1 MAGFVKGD
9 VVFVPFPFSNLLKNS
24 QAEGDI
30 MECLYCGGQM
40 ERRLSSYT
48 VDRQGYHLFL
58 REIPAYI
65 CSQCGEKHFGEAEVE
80 AVQALIRSVESQIES
95 VQSTG

>member
-1 MAGFVKGD
+1 
-9 VVFVPFPFSNLLKNS
+9 
-24 QAEGDI
+24 

-40 ERRLSSYT
+40 ERSVSSYT

-65 CSQCGEKHFGEAEVE
+65 CSQCGEKHFGDAEVE
-80 AVQALIRSVESQIES
+80 AVQAMIRSVESQIES
-95 VQSTG
+95 VQLSR